1 LKNSREIE
9 LELLRLKI
17 LDAIRV
23 SKRFWM
29 TYREHT
35 FGIASIID
43 LIYKKSFIEVLF
55 FTNSDVVENG
65 VPLLK
70 IYTPIEDEIDFSEI
84 VFNPDFD
91 EDGFI
96 NPLKIIRR
104 MRRLIRQEFQKRL
117 EILDYEVEL
126 IDNKFENY
134 QIKNNPYYREIRISY
149 PNFATKLKI
158 KFEKYPI
165 LPSFSFSRSLSRII
179 TERKFNEEEIIRN
192 WDIEKPPHVLEIIEK
207 ICEII
212 SKQANLEPLK
222 ENSQY
227 LVLNAVSVGEA
238 INNLSFKIHRGKSIG
253 VMYDEEYLNNVD
265 HRLDLLNLFE
275 TIAGLQLD
283 FTGSI
288 EIFGNPIKSLSKKEK
303 EKIFLL
309 PPAYDSIIT
318 NMKVKKAIQY
328 KIKLNE
334 IYKERKN
341 VFNAILK
348 DAGLGQ
354 SIDEI
359 IEDLISETTYKFN
372 RKKQFL
378 KNVLEVTGML
388 NKKNKKF
395 SKLTPLEYLLFSIAR
410 ALVQAPTIIMFSIP
424 YGILGKFE
432 YEKFNNYIDKIKQE
446 FHVIMIFHGSEEV
459 VLKCDQILTI
469 TKRASKI
476 GAFKDYLKELPQYGE
491 IVTIELN
498 DPEESLIRKLK
509 DIEEI
514 EVIIEERK
522 NEKYKIF
529 LKSNTNNVIVKITE
543 LFGPCLQCFK
553 KSTASIGEYL
563 EFENQINKI

>member
-1 LKNSREIE
+1 LKNSRVIE
-9 LELLRLKI
+9 LERLRLKI
-17 LDAIRV
+17 LDATRV

-29 TYREHT
+29 TYRENT
-35 FGIASIID
+35 FGIASIIN

-55 FTNSDVVENG
+55 FTNSDVLEKG

-70 IYTPIEDEIDFSEI
+70 IYTPIEDEIDFIEI
-84 VFNPDFD
+84 ILEPDFD

-96 NPLKIIRR
+96 NPMKIIRR
-104 MRRLIRQEFQKRL
+104 MRRIIRQEFQKRL
-117 EILDYEVEL
+117 EILNYEVEL
-126 IDNKFENY
+126 IDNKFENF
-134 QIKNNPYYREIRISY
+134 QIKSNPYYREIRISY
-149 PNFATKLKI
+149 PNFAAKLKI

-165 LPSFSFSRSLSRII
+165 LPSFSFSRYLSRII
-179 TERKFNEEEIIRN
+179 TEKKFNEEEIIRN
-192 WDIEKPPHVLEIIEK
+192 WDIENPPHVLEIIEK
-207 ICEII
+207 ICDII
-212 SKQANLEPLK
+212 SKQVKLEPLK

-227 LVLNAVSVGEA
+227 LFLNGVSVGEA

-275 TIAGLQLD
+275 TIAGTQLD
-283 FTGSI
+283 FIGSI

-309 PPAYDSIIT
+309 PPAYDSEIT

-328 KIKLNE
+328 KINLNE
-334 IYKERKN
+334 IYKEKKD

-348 DAGLGQ
+348 NAGLGQ
-354 SIDEI
+354 NREEI
-359 IEDLISETTYKFN
+359 IEDLILDTTYKFN

-395 SKLTPLEYLLFSIAR
+395 SELTPLEYLLFSIAR
-410 ALVQAPTIIMFSIP
+410 ALIQIPTIIMFSIP

-432 YEKFNNYIDKIKQE
+432 YEKFNNYMDKIKKE
-446 FHVIMIFHGSEEV
+446 FHVIMIFHGSEEIV
-459 VLKCDQILTI
+459 SNCDQILTI
-469 TKRASKI
+469 TKRTSKI
-476 GAFKDYLKELPQYGE
+476 GSFKDYIKELPQYGE

-498 DPEESLIRKLK
+498 DPEEFLIRKLK
-509 DIEEI
+509 EMEEI

-529 LKSNTNNVIVKITE
+529 LKSNTNNVIVKMTE

-553 KSTASIGEYL
+553 KSNASIGEYL
-563 EFENQINKI
+563 EFIENK

>member
-9 LELLRLKI
+9 LERLRLKV
-17 LDAIRV
+17 LEAIRV

-29 TYREHT
+29 TYREDT

-55 FTNSDVVENG
+55 FTNSDVVEKG

-84 VFNPDFD
+84 IFNPDFD
-91 EDGFI
+91 EDDFI

-104 MRRLIRQEFQKRL
+104 MRRLISQEFQKRL
-117 EILDYEVEL
+117 EILNNEVEL
-126 IDNKFENY
+126 IDNKFENF
-134 QIKNNPYYREIRISY
+134 QIKRNPYYREIRISY

-165 LPSFSFSRSLSRII
+165 LPSFSFSKSLSRII
-179 TERKFNEEEIIRN
+179 TERKFNEEKIIRN
-192 WDIEKPPHVLEIIEK
+192 WDIENPPHVLEIIDTERKFNEEEIIKNWDIENPPHVLEIIEK
-207 ICEII
+207 ICEIV
-212 SKQANLEPLK
+212 SNQVKLEPLK

-227 LVLNAVSVGEA
+227 LVLNDVSVGEA

-309 PPAYDSIIT
+309 PPAYDSVIT

-328 KIKLNE
+328 KINLNE
-334 IYKERKN
+334 RYKDRKN

-372 RKKQFL
+372 RKNQFL

-395 SKLTPLEYLLFSIAR
+395 SELTPLEYLLFSIAR
-410 ALVQAPTIIMFSIP
+410 ALIQAPTIIMFSIP

-459 VLKCDQILTI
+459 VLNCDQILTI

-476 GAFKDYLKELPQYGE
+476 GAFKDYIKELPQYGE

-498 DPEESLIRKLK
+498 DTEEFLIRKLK
-509 DIEEI
+509 DMEEI

-529 LKSNTNNVIVKITE
+529 LKSALKN
-543 LFGPCLQCFK
+543 LPPP
-553 KSTASIGEYL
+553 L
-563 EFENQINKI
+563 ENI